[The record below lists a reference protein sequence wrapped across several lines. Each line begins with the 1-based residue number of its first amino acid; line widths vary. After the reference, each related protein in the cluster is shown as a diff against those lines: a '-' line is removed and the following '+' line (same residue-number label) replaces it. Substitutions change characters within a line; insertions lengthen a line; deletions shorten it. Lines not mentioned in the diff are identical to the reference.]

1 MHFNKNIILMGEQK
15 IDLNRTWCTSNI
27 ESLREKLERGE
38 TISKRMLKH
47 VFYKGNPRIKAA
59 GLNFAY
65 TAEESRIHNEVRS
78 PIMFAREMQI
88 LNQQLIPLV
97 LNDDQEEIV
106 EAHFLRHFNIVAL
119 PRQYGMTTAMR
130 FIALYESI
138 MEGRSVTIISPHS
151 ASSMHNMKMLRLM
164 IESMPYWLQ
173 SGVVRADD
181 RQIQFENG
189 GVIKCITLSI
199 VVGSQHD
206 TLLIDCIRHDRKNE
220 DLLSNQL
227 IVLRTRK
234 GSRCFICCSSG
245 EEIPQLY
252 SPIDS
257 DSPYLTYFST
267 LPIVTEWEIVEVE

>member
-1 MHFNKNIILMGEQK
+1 MNEQK
-15 IDLNRTWCTSNI
+15 IDLNRTWCTSDI
-27 ESLREKLERGE
+27 EDLREKIERGE
-38 TISKRMLKH
+38 TIPKRMLKH
-47 VFYKGNPRIKAA
+47 VFYKGNPRIKSA

-88 LNQQLIPLV
+88 LNQQLIPLI

-130 FIALYESI
+130 CIALYESI

-151 ASSMHNMKMLRLM
+151 ASSMHNMKMLMLM

-173 SGVVRADD
+173 SGVVRAD
-181 RQIQFENG
+181 RTQIQFDNG
-189 GVIKCITLSI
+189 GVIKCSTLSMPA
-199 VVGSQHD
+199 GYQPD
-206 TLLIDCIRHDRKNE
+206 TLIIDCIRHDRRNE
-220 DLLSNQL
+220 DLLSSQL
-227 IVLRTRK
+227 IMLRTRS

-267 LPIVTEWEIVEVE
+267 LPIVTEWEIIAAE

>member
-1 MHFNKNIILMGEQK
+1 MKEQK
-15 IDLNRTWCTSNI
+15 IDLNRTWCTSDI
-27 ESLREKLERGE
+27 EHLREQHERGE
-38 TISKRMLKH
+38 TVSKRILKY
-47 VFYKGNPRIKAA
+47 VFYKGNTRIKAA

-65 TAEESRIHNEVRS
+65 TVEESRIYNEVRS
-78 PIMFAREMQI
+78 PIMFAREMHI
-88 LNQQLIPLV
+88 LNQQLIPLI

-130 FIALYESI
+130 CIALYESI

-151 ASSMHNMKMLRLM
+151 ASSMHNMKMLMLM

-173 SGVVRADD
+173 SGVIRTDSG
-181 RQIQFENG
+181 QIQFENG
-189 GVIKCITLSI
+189 GAIKCITLSV
-199 VVGSQHD
+199 VVGSQPD
-206 TLLIDCIRHDRKNE
+206 TLLIDTIRHDHRNE
-220 DLLSNQL
+220 NLLSNQL
-227 IVLRTRK
+227 LVLRTRK
-234 GSRCFICCSSG
+234 GSRCFIACSSG

-267 LPIVTEWEIVEVE
+267 LPIITEWEIVENE

>member
-1 MHFNKNIILMGEQK
+1 MKEQK
-15 IDLNRTWCTSNI
+15 IDLNRTWCTGDI
-27 ESLREKLERGE
+27 KDLREQHERGE
-38 TISKRMLKH
+38 TVPKRILKH
-47 VFYKGNPRIKAA
+47 VFYKSNPRIKAA

-65 TAEESRIHNEVRS
+65 TPEESRIHNESRS
-78 PIMFAREMQI
+78 PIMFARMMHI

-130 FIALYESI
+130 CIALYESI

-151 ASSMHNMKMLRLM
+151 ASSMHNMKMLMLM
-164 IESMPYWLQ
+164 IESMPYFLQ
-173 SGVVRADD
+173 SGIIRADSK
-181 RQIQFENG
+181 QIQFENG
-189 GVIKCITLSI
+189 GVIKCITLSV
-199 VVGSQHD
+199 VVGYQHD
-206 TLLIDCIRHDRKNE
+206 TLE

-227 IVLRTRK
+227 LVLRTRE
-234 GSRCFICCSSG
+234 GSRCFIGCSSG

-267 LPIVTEWEIVEVE
+267 LPIVTEWEIAENE

>member
-1 MHFNKNIILMGEQK
+1 MKEQK
-15 IDLNRTWCTSNI
+15 IYLNRTWCTSDI
-27 ESLREKLERGE
+27 EHLREQHEMGE
-38 TISKRMLKH
+38 TVSKRILKY
-47 VFYKGNPRIKAA
+47 VFYKGNTRIKAA

-65 TAEESRIHNEVRS
+65 TVEESRIYNEVRS
-78 PIMFAREMQI
+78 PIMFAREMHI
-88 LNQQLIPLV
+88 LNQQLIPLI

-130 FIALYESI
+130 CIALYESI
-138 MEGRSVTIISPHS
+138 MEGRSVTIIFPHS
-151 ASSMHNMKMLRLM
+151 ASSIHNMKMLMVM

-173 SGVVRADD
+173 SGVIRADT
-181 RQIQFENG
+181 RQVQFENG
-189 GVIKCITLSI
+189 GVIKCSTLSMPA
-199 VVGSQHD
+199 GFQPD
-206 TLLIDCIRHDRKNE
+206 TLIIDCIRHDHRNE

-234 GSRCFICCSSG
+234 NSRCFICCSSG

-267 LPIVTEWEIVEVE
+267 LPIVSEWEIVDAK

>member
-1 MHFNKNIILMGEQK
+1 MKEQK
-15 IDLNRTWCTSNI
+15 IDLNRTWCTSDI
-27 ESLREKLERGE
+27 EHLREQHERGE
-38 TISKRMLKH
+38 TIPKRILKH
-47 VFYKGNPRIKAA
+47 VFYKGNSRIKSA

-65 TAEESRIHNEVRS
+65 TAEESRIHNEARS

-97 LNDDQEEIV
+97 LNADQEEIV

-130 FIALYESI
+130 CISLYEAI
-138 MEGRSVTIISPHS
+138 MEGRSVTIVSPHC
-151 ASSMHNMKMLRLM
+151 ASSMHNMKMLMLM

-173 SGVVRADD
+173 SGVIRADS
-181 RQIQFENG
+181 RQIQFESG

-199 VVGSQHD
+199 AAGSQPD
-206 TLLIDCIRHDRKNE
+206 TLIIDCIRHDRRNE

-227 IVLRTRK
+227 LVIRTRK

-245 EEIPQLY
+245 EDIPQLY